1 MWERFGIA
9 KENGDDILILG
20 LKTETALLV
29 NKEQSLESK
38 TNKAVCSFSQ
48 ATQNFLDFMNF

>member
-1 MWERFGIA
+1 MCERFGIA

-29 NKEQSLESK
+29 NK
-38 TNKAVCSFSQ
+38 AVCSFSQ